1 MGRPEQKSN
10 TPRLIAWEVTRFCL
24 LSCKHCRGAA
34 RSSAYE
40 GELSTDECYRLLDN
54 IASFARPIIILTGGE
69 PMLRPD
75 VYEIASYAHR
85 LELPVVMAPCGVL
98 LSDETTARIL
108 ECGIHRISVSLDGA
122 SAATHDA
129 FRGVSGAFEGCLKGL
144 EAARRAGLDFQIN
157 TTVSRHNVAELPAIL
172 ELTARLGASVFNPFL
187 LVPTGRGKEIADQEI
202 SPQQYEE
209 TLNWLASEQGRTDIQ
224 IRVTCAPHYQRVLRQ
239 KGLAGGPGRPVAGG
253 CMGGKSFAFISHR
266 GKVQICGFLDVECGD
281 VRHEGYDFR
290 KIWDTSE
297 VFRRVRDV
305 DSYHGR
311 CGYCEFR
318 KVCGGCRARAY
329 ALTGDYMDEEPY
341 CVYEPR
347 RAGAGAEPDAAG
359 DLDALDRKLI
369 SVIQADLPVCR
380 RPFDALAQRLGADAE
395 QVIGRVRRL
404 RADGLIRRIGPVFDS
419 ARLGYVSTLVAA
431 RVPAERLVEVAALVT
446 RLPGVTHNY
455 RRLNAYNLWFTL
467 TAGSVGE
474 LEGTLDDLR
483 QQTGIRDFYSLPA
496 LAIYKTRVVFSL
508 SDEAPVPPAP
518 HPGWVGDARGLDE
531 GQKGLVRLIQD
542 DLPVVP
548 EPFAELARRLGWPTQ
563 RVLDQIS
570 EWLAAGVIRRFGAV
584 VAHRRLGFQ
593 GNGMA
598 VFRVPPERVDEA
610 GRALARYPQ
619 VSHCYR
625 RPPLPEW
632 DYNLFAMVHGP
643 AADDVGPL
651 VARMA
656 AELDVPDYDIL
667 FSTVEYK
674 KTSMKYFCEGV
685 RAPSRPE

>member
-1 MGRPEQKSN
+1 
-10 TPRLIAWEVTRFCL
+10 
-24 LSCKHCRGAA
+24 
-34 RSSAYE
+34 
-40 GELSTDECYRLLDN
+40 
-54 IASFARPIIILTGGE
+54 
-69 PMLRPD
+69 
-75 VYEIASYAHR
+75 
-85 LELPVVMAPCGVL
+85 
-98 LSDETTARIL
+98 
-108 ECGIHRISVSLDGA
+108 
-122 SAATHDA
+122 
-129 FRGVSGAFEGCLKGL
+129 
-144 EAARRAGLDFQIN
+144 
-157 TTVSRHNVAELPAIL
+157 
-172 ELTARLGASVFNPFL
+172 
-187 LVPTGRGKEIADQEI
+187 
-202 SPQQYEE
+202 
-209 TLNWLASEQGRTDIQ
+209 
-224 IRVTCAPHYQRVLRQ
+224 
-239 KGLAGGPGRPVAGG
+239 
-253 CMGGKSFAFISHR
+253 
-266 GKVQICGFLDVECGD
+266 VQICGFLDVECGD

-347 RAGAGAEPDAAG
+347 RAGAGAEPDAAC

-380 RPFDALAQRLGADAE
+380 RPFDALAQRLGADGE
-395 QVIGRVRRL
+395 QVIRRVRRL
-404 RADGLIRRIGPVFDS
+404 RSDGLIRRIGPVFDS

-467 TAGSVGE
+467 TAGSAGE
-474 LEGTLDDLR
+474 LEGTLDDLQ

-610 GRALARYPQ
+610 GRALARYHE

-632 DYNLFAMVHGP
+632 DYNLFGMVHGRT
-643 AADDVGPL
+643 ADEVGPL

-656 AELDVPDYDIL
+656 AELDAPDYDIL